1 MKGWIGPCK
10 KMSRA
15 FSDKSIE
22 SQSPRRLSRRRVL
35 GNGLALAAW
44 AALTAC
50 GDEERPI
57 PIGFGNS
64 PEPESPQAE
73 RDDSTPGQIGPP
85 AEASGIAIEPLSYI
99 SPRVVRQGASFVV
112 AIDAPEAGFA
122 SVAFNNQF
130 ISLLREGS
138 RFFTILGL
146 DALTPPGPMPLVV
159 AVADAGGTPIMRRE
173 TLIDVTEANWPIEV
187 VELDESNSDLL
198 NPLVIAED
206 KAIRGPVQTIETP
219 ERHWD
224 GIFDQPST
232 GVITSS
238 YGFLRS
244 YNSRKPEEYH
254 TGLDFGADSGSPVL
268 APNAGVVAWVGQ
280 TRRRGN
286 GVLID
291 HGGGIFSGYYH
302 MSEVFSTP
310 GQVVNTGE
318 FLGRI
323 GATGLATGPHLH
335 WELVVH
341 GVTVDPVQWIRLL
354 DFPDPLATFDVSDS
368 IQGPNQVE
376 T

>member
-1 MKGWIGPCK
+1 MGPSDQ
-10 KMSRA
+10 MSRT
-15 FSDKSIE
+15 FPDEQVGSPP
-22 SQSPRRLSRRRVL
+22 PRRLSRRRVL
-35 GNGLALAAW
+35 GGGLALAAG
-44 AALTAC
+44 AALVAC
-50 GDEERPI
+50 GDEGHPI
-57 PIGFGNS
+57 PTGFGS
-64 PEPESPQAE
+64 DPEPEAAQAE
-73 RDDSTPGQIGPP
+73 HDDASIGQIGQP
-85 AEASGIAIEPLSYI
+85 AEAEGTGIAIDPLSYI

-112 AIDAPEAGFA
+112 AVDAPEAGFA
-122 SVAFNNQF
+122 SVAFNDQF

-159 AVADAGGTPIMRRE
+159 AVADARGTPIMRRE
-173 TLIDVTEANWPIEV
+173 TLIEVTDANWLIEV
-187 VELDESNSDLL
+187 VKLDESNSDLL
-198 NPLVIAED
+198 NPIIIAED
-206 KAIRGPVQTIETP
+206 NAVRGPVQTIETP
-219 ERHWD
+219 ERHWN
-224 GIFDQPST
+224 GIFDLPST

-244 YNSRKPEEYH
+244 YNSREPEEYH
-254 TGLDFGADSGSPVL
+254 SGIDFGADSGSPVL

-354 DFPDPLATFDVSDS
+354 DFPDPLATFDISES

>member
-1 MKGWIGPCK
+1 MGPNEQ
-10 KMSRA
+10 MSRA
-15 FSDKSIE
+15 FADKQVE
-22 SQSPRRLSRRRVL
+22 SQPPRRLSRRRVL
-35 GNGLALAAW
+35 GGGLALAAG
-44 AALTAC
+44 AALVAC
-50 GDEERPI
+50 GDAGRPV
-57 PIGFGNS
+57 PTGFGS
-64 PEPESPQAE
+64 DPDPEAAQAE
-73 RDDSTPGQIGPP
+73 HDDAKSGQIGPEAG
-85 AEASGIAIEPLSYI
+85 AEASGVAIDPLSYI
-99 SPRVVRQGASFVV
+99 SPRIVRQGESFVV
-112 AIDAPEAGFA
+112 AVDAPEAGFA
-122 SVAFNNQF
+122 SVAFNDQF

-159 AVADAGGTPIMRRE
+159 AVADARGTPIMRRE
-173 TLIDVTEANWPIEV
+173 TLIEVTDANWLVEV

-198 NPLVIAED
+198 NPVILAED
-206 KAIRGPVQTIETP
+206 KAVRAPVQTVETP

-224 GIFDQPST
+224 GIFDLPST

-244 YNSRKPEEYH
+244 YNSREPEEYH
-254 TGLDFGADSGSPVL
+254 SGLDFGADSGSPVL

-341 GVTVDPVQWIRLL
+341 GVTVDPVQWIRLV
-354 DFPDPLATFDVSDS
+354 DFPDPLAVFDITES